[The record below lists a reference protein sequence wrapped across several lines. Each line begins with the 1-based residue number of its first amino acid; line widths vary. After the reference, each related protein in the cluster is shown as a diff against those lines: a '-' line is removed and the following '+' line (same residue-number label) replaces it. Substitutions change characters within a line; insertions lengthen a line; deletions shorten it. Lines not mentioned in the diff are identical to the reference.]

1 LELDDSYVTKYE
13 VFKIQDG
20 GWPHTGNHLLA
31 ITAACCPLSVKF
43 FVGKQFFIEFWQWID
58 TPVFLV
64 FVVQFMLRQAAPF
77 VSSLIHLFEII
88 TGLVFMR
95 NTVVRL
101 RQQLVNCLKGM

>member
-1 LELDDSYVTKYE
+1 
-13 VFKIQDG
+13 
-20 GWPHTGNHLLA
+20 
-31 ITAACCPLSVKF
+31 
-43 FVGKQFFIEFWQWID
+43 
-58 TPVFLV
+58 
-64 FVVQFMLRQAAPF
+64 MLRQAAPF